1 MKYEKTAGGY
11 SSAVS
16 FTKKEDHSLLNYQA
30 MLLTA
35 FCSLDF

>member
-1 MKYEKTAGGY
+1 MKKTAG
-11 SSAVS
+11 VIPQP
-16 FTKKEDHSLLNYQA
+16 FHIKKEDRSLLNYQA